1 MRHKHCD
8 PSIQLQLSS
17 QWRNFSEQFCSA
29 EPQASSSQWTALT
42 WYISFDWVVPW
53 FSLVHSLTIEQIEV
67 QVKLTQKTCGYITL
81 HILYYCK
88 AKCHSRKLQYDFTSE
103 QLPKYADAAESSLQN
118 WFYFSNVHFFAQT
131 KKISSKQSRCCCSGQ
146 HSTDIYIPQ
155 PSRLFKWHSKEEGVT
170 PVKCG

>member
-67 QVKLTQKTCGYITL
+67 QVKILTQKTWHEDKSSVKTAKQMVIQENCSMTSHLSSCQNMLMLSPFFETGFILAMFTFL
-81 HILYYCK
+81 HKQRRYQAVKML
-88 AKCHSRKLQYDFTSE
+88 LQWVDST
-103 QLPKYADAAESSLQN
+103 
-118 WFYFSNVHFFAQT
+118 AQT
-131 KKISSKQSRCCCSGQ
+131 FTFHAPAGYSNDTARRK
-146 HSTDIYIPQ
+146 
-155 PSRLFKWHSKEEGVT
+155 V
-170 PVKCG
+170 

>member
-67 QVKLTQKTCGYITL
+67 QVKILTQKTCRYITL
-81 HILYYCK
+81 DICRYIAKQENCSMTSHLSSCQNMLMLLSPFFKTGFIL
-88 AKCHSRKLQYDFTSE
+88 AMFTFLHKQRRYQAVKMLLAVDST
-103 QLPKYADAAESSLQN
+103 
-118 WFYFSNVHFFAQT
+118 AQT
-131 KKISSKQSRCCCSGQ
+131 FTFHAPAGYSNDTARRK
-146 HSTDIYIPQ
+146 
-155 PSRLFKWHSKEEGVT
+155 V
-170 PVKCG
+170 